1 MKKFQI
7 LFGLLL
13 ITFAFV
19 SCDPSDSNSNSN
31 DNFAENF
38 GSAVNRSFIGQVVDT
53 DNHPIQS
60 ASIKIGT
67 STVQTDVNGVFIIN
81 DASVYEK
88 FAHITATKAGYIDGS
103 RSMVPTS
110 GKNNVKIMLIPN
122 TPIETIQSGVAT
134 EVALPTGTKV
144 NFDGA
149 FQDENGASYTGAVQV
164 SMFHLKPSDE
174 NLSSLMPGMLYAKR
188 ENGDEAV
195 LETFGMLNV
204 ELRSSGGQ
212 KLNLANGHTAEI
224 TIRIDNSQL
233 ATAPNTIPLWHFDE
247 VGGYWKED
255 GVATKVGNN
264 YVGTV
269 SHFSWWNC
277 DMQFPT
283 IRLTTTI
290 VDSDGNPLSNL
301 SVGLL
306 PNGFTYT
313 AYATTNTNGQVS
325 GLVPANQTMTLTVRD
340 VCGNV
345 IHTTTI
351 GPFVIDNVLPNIVI
365 TTAMATPTIVQGTL
379 LKCDG
384 TNATNGYVILNY
396 GGTENVATVTSGTF
410 TFSTLVC
417 AASSTFTLE
426 GVDYDNLQSTGSI
439 NYTFTTPITNIG
451 IITSCNT
458 ITEFISYQVDS
469 NPPVFFLNNL
479 SASSTPVGGTGLP
492 LYITAN
498 IPANGEEYFILN
510 GTTNVPGVYPTSMF
524 AMSSVGIGINS
535 STPDTLQY
543 SLSSFGTVGQYV
555 DMTVNG
561 TFTNSTGTHT
571 LTVTAHVIRDY

>member
-1 MKKFQI
+1 
-7 LFGLLL
+7 
-13 ITFAFV
+13 
-19 SCDPSDSNSNSN
+19 
-31 DNFAENF
+31 
-38 GSAVNRSFIGQVVDT
+38 
-53 DNHPIQS
+53 
-60 ASIKIGT
+60 
-67 STVQTDVNGVFIIN
+67 
-81 DASVYEK
+81 
-88 FAHITATKAGYIDGS
+88 
-103 RSMVPTS
+103 
-110 GKNNVKIMLIPN
+110 MLIPN

-498 IPANGEEYFILN
+498 IPANGEEYFIFN

-561 TFTNSTGTHT
+561 TFTNITGTHT